1 MKPGVAAPLA
11 FLWTS
16 IAFAQQVASVDLTRP
31 PGLAW
36 PAEKPNGCERLVI
49 GMGGGGY
56 VEPEDH
62 KPHEIVLELSNIKDV
77 RPIAG
82 SELKAEVKLRNS
94 GKQPIQIPWSTD
106 PSTIENGQNP
116 DNLVWD
122 VGTFEFALRNQTD
135 DQVRLKSLTEP
146 LFGSTFS
153 PGSLITIQPGA
164 WITAVVK
171 FKLKDEYGVYDGP
184 LKAGKW
190 QLSAEWQQSQKQRR
204 LDGCRATTFD
214 LRYKHY
220 YQQQN
225 PSVAIQIIGDG
236 LAAIAGPRN

>member
-1 MKPGVAAPLA
+1 MKASAVVPLA

-16 IAFAQQVASVDLTRP
+16 IAYAQQVASVDLTHP
-31 PGLAW
+31 PGLAM
-36 PAEKPNGCERLVI
+36 PTEKPNRCELIVI

-62 KPHEIVLELSNIKDV
+62 KPHEIVLELSNIQDV
-77 RPIAG
+77 RPTAG
-82 SELKAEVKLRNS
+82 SDLKGEAKLRNS
-94 GKQPIQIPWSTD
+94 GTQPIQIPWSTD
-106 PSTIENGQNP
+106 RSTIENGQNP
-116 DNLVWD
+116 RNLVWD
-122 VGTFEFALRNQTD
+122 VGTFEFTLRSQPD
-135 DQVRLKSLTEP
+135 DKVILRSLTQP
-146 LFGSTFS
+146 LFGSKFS

-171 FKLKDEYGVYDGP
+171 FKLEDEYGVHDGS

-190 QLSAEWQQSQKQRR
+190 QLSVEWQQVQRQRR

-214 LRYKHY
+214 SRYGRY
-220 YQQQN
+220 YHQQN
-225 PSVAIQIIGDG
+225 PSVPIEIRAAG